1 MELPLVPLAT
11 GFAIIELAASE
22 LGRIKI
28 GVIRR
33 RPSEV
38 FISICLS
45 SGPYVKTTVK
55 TCLDEVDAIIP

>member
-1 MELPLVPLAT
+1 MAKLSQEVELPLVPLAT

-22 LGRIKI
+22 LGKMKI

-45 SGPYVKTTVK
+45 KGPCDKVV
-55 TCLDEVDAIIP
+55 IIERKM

>member
-22 LGRIKI
+22 LGRMKI

-33 RPSEV
+33 LPSEV

-45 SGPYVKTTVK
+45 NGPCVKIAVSSYF
-55 TCLDEVDAIIP
+55 EVDASIP